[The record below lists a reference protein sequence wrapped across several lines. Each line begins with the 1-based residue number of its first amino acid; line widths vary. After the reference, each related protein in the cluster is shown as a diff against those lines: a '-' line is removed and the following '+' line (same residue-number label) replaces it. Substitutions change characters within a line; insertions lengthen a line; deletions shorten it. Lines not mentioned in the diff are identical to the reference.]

1 MHARKLQLAF
11 SLLSFCVAVTVL
23 AIALE
28 ASVVRSDE
36 IAWDLSRGRDVVLGV
51 SAFLVVL
58 SLYLSVRSWRLLRIV
73 GLPDADAEV
82 EVDTAVGD
90 KGSLPEEGTPEGAG
104 VISTLSADESTLYQ
118 MVADSGGEILQMHI
132 VSSGAFSKAK
142 VTRLLDKLEKK
153 GVVVRERH
161 GMTNRIRILR

>member
-1 MHARKLQLAF
+1 MYASKLQLTF
-11 SLLSFCVAVTVL
+11 SLLSLCVAVTVL
-23 AIALE
+23 AIVLE
-28 ASVVRSDE
+28 ASVVQSDE
-36 IAWDLSRGRDVVLGV
+36 VTWDLSRGRDLALGV
-51 SAFLVVL
+51 SASLVVL
-58 SLYLSVRSWRLLRIV
+58 SSYLSVRSWKSLRIV

-82 EVDTAVGD
+82 DGDAAVGD
-90 KGSLPEEGTPEGAG
+90 NGSSVVEDAPEDAG